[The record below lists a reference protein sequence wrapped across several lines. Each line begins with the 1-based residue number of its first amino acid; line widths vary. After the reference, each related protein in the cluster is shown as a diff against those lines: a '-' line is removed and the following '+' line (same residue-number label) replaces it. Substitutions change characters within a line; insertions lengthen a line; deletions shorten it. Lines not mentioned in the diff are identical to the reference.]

1 MSSGR
6 LFHTL
11 VILLLKENFLSSL
24 HVIDEGE
31 SVPLRYSKKRI
42 RRRKRVADSCTT
54 EMRTIEQVL
63 YPTDTKP
70 TPKRPTA
77 GVIDTH
83 PVTQPVVIA
92 QPDDMTPRPGSSSS
106 GDDVIGERR
115 GSRTPREGTTVRRL
129 EGMLPDCHE
138 GSRGVRPGSV
148 QIRLRI
154 IDNTVE
160 SVWPRLSTRFAAI
173 SPKIYFATTSVDLHL
188 ITA

>member
-1 MSSGR
+1 
-6 LFHTL
+6 
-11 VILLLKENFLSSL
+11 
-24 HVIDEGE
+24 
-31 SVPLRYSKKRI
+31 
-42 RRRKRVADSCTT
+42 
-54 EMRTIEQVL
+54 MRTIEQVL

-70 TPKRPTA
+70 TPKRPAA
-77 GVIDTH
+77 GVIDTR

-106 GDDVIGERR
+106 GDDVIGGRRESRTPLHRDVIVVTSSSGDDVIGERR

-129 EGMLPDCHE
+129 EDMLPDCHE

-148 QIRLRI
+148 QFDSVRIRLRI

-160 SVWPRLSTRFAAI
+160 NVWPRLSTRFAAI
-173 SPKIYFATTSVDLHL
+173 SPKKYFATTSVDLHL